1 MSDKKA
7 YEQYLTTKKKSS
19 SYLKDAMEVYGYFH
33 ETVKEGTVQEVAD
46 FVARLQGWMSGYTP
60 KAFQFLAEYPVF
72 IEKENPKLKPVADAI
87 QDYCVQ
93 EFKKRAQNA
102 ADKAKNEMRLIPG
115 NTKINSVYLK
125 GITNSQFVDAFN
137 TLQKCIVKTYDDI
150 KIQPFAWGYPNVHMT
165 EGYYNRLN
173 DILFTSCFC
182 GTYENGVI
190 TVDAQKFFADNKIK
204 KHKKIDLTIA
214 GLEKM
219 GFVFENFEKKNKSF
233 RVLYPVNPQ
242 VLYVLYV
249 YANNIDESL
258 QTWQYPRQFNNYSYR
273 YVEDPATQT
282 YEPVFHA
289 VMDIASDKLQ
299 EIQYWLHADAE
310 KCGYRIDENKGMGEW
325 VVYRKGSKEFLC
337 VGEKQINGKSLIAT
351 KVIFRT
357 VFETEKEKIRA
368 LATRFPK
375 TFTSNSNCPENKKG
389 CIVKCIRYEMDGV
402 PRRNCP
408 YNSFWFE
415 DISLDD
421 IKDILELYK
430 IENKIKTDSVS

>member
-1 MSDKKA
+1 MSDKQL
-7 YEQYLTTKKKSS
+7 YQQYLTAKKKSS
-19 SYLKDAMEVYGYFH
+19 TYIKDAMEVHGYFH
-33 ETVKEGTVQEVAD
+33 EMVKEGNVQEVAD

-87 QDYCVQ
+87 QDYCIQ
-93 EFKKRAQNA
+93 EFKKRAQNVA
-102 ADKAKNEMRLIPG
+102 EKVKNEMRPIPD
-115 NTKINSVYLK
+115 NTKIKPVYLK
-125 GITNSQFVDAFN
+125 GMISNSQFVDAFK
-137 TLQKCIVKTYDDI
+137 TLQECIIKAYDDI
-150 KIQPFAWGYPNVHMT
+150 KKQPFAWGYPNVHMT

-173 DILFTSCFC
+173 DILFAFALR
-182 GTYENGVI
+182 GAYKDGVI
-190 TVDAQKFFADNKIK
+190 TVDTQKFFADTKVK
-204 KHKKIDLTIA
+204 KHKKIDLIIA

-219 GFVFENFEKKNKSF
+219 GFSFEGFDKRNKSF

-249 YANNIDESL
+249 YAGNIDESL

-273 YVEDPATQT
+273 YVEDPATQSH
-282 YEPVFHA
+282 ESVFHA
-289 VMDIASDKLQ
+289 VMDIASDKLR

-310 KCGYRIDENKGMGEW
+310 KCGYRIDVNKGMGEW
-325 VVYRKGSKEFLC
+325 AVYKKGSKEFLC
-337 VGEKQINGKSLIAT
+337 VGEKQVNGKSIIAT
-351 KVIFRT
+351 KAIFRT
-357 VFETEKEKIRA
+357 VFETEKEKIHA

-389 CIVKCIRYEMDGV
+389 CLIKCIRYEIDDV

-408 YNSFWFE
+408 YSSFWFE

-421 IKDILELYK
+421 VKDILELYK
-430 IENKIKTDSVS
+430 IENKIKMLCS